1 MGWLLYRKIISPKPV
16 FTRSKPNP
24 QPSPANPPTPVLADD
39 SSLAISSME
48 ESLYLQ
54 RACYLAGYSLGTRM
68 AFWHLAN
75 LTAQELKRKMFCNKL
90 AMAAYCGYVEDVKS
104 LVMMRAFE
112 IDPNVGLLCS
122 PICAAAI
129 ANNKKTVTFL
139 LRGKFNPNARVKG
152 GPTALWISCLNGNDE
167 VVQRLLQSPVIE
179 VNTRHRGKTPLA
191 IAAEKGRIEIMR
203 MLLARQDVDLE
214 IGETKGPFQCATVA
228 DQAPALR
235 LLVDK
240 LQFPSRDVIEYYNLL
255 LWEAVH
261 HNKVSAVRALLQY
274 PQIDPNS
281 EGWATGGEEDVESV
295 PLWNAVWHGYH
306 EVVYELLQRPDIN
319 VQKEG
324 FDSVLS
330 LARNQKVVEVL
341 LDCKA
346 VDPNAESPLV
356 LAVREREDHVVKL
369 FLQRPDTNVNVVDL
383 SGDSALSSVCE
394 LGDDEML
401 RLLLSRDDLDLK
413 QQNDQGQTALW
424 LAVFEGHE
432 KIVHLLLERER
443 LLVNVPDEE
452 GITPLMLAA
461 RCGDLLVV
469 EMLLEFGANV
479 RLTDYQGRTA
489 LSLAEEKECLDIAE
503 RLMAC
508 HKE

>member
-1 MGWLLYRKIISPKPV
+1 ML
-16 FTRSKPNP
+16 
-24 QPSPANPPTPVLADD
+24 AND
-39 SSLAISSME
+39 SSLVISSVE

-54 RACYLAGYSLGTRM
+54 RACYLAVYTLGTDK
-68 AFWHLAN
+68 AFRHLMCS
-75 LTAQELKRKMFCNKL
+75 TGEELKQQLLSNKL
-90 AMAAYCGYVEDVKS
+90 AMSAYCGYAEDVKS
-104 LVMMRAFE
+104 IVTQGFKT
-112 IDPNVGLLCS
+112 DPKSILGS
-122 PICAAAI
+122 PLCAAAAGNHREI
-129 ANNKKTVTFL
+129 VAFL
-139 LRGKFNPNARVKG
+139 LGQGFSPNTHRKD
-152 GPTALWISCLNGNDE
+152 GPTALWVSCLNGHHKM
-167 VVQRLLQSPVIE
+167 VQLLLLSPTIK
-179 VNTRHRGKTPLA
+179 VNTRHRNKTPLA
-191 IAAEKGRIEIMR
+191 IAAEKGHTGIMR
-203 MLLARQDVDLE
+203 TLFARPDVELDFEEAACPLM
-214 IGETKGPFQCATVA
+214 CATMG
-228 DQAPALR
+228 DQASTLH

-240 LQFPSRDVIEYYNLL
+240 LQFPSRDVIDYYNLL

-356 LAVREREDHVVKL
+356 LAVRERDDHVVKL
-369 FLQRPDTNVNVVDL
+369 FLRRPDTDVNVFDL

-394 LGDDEML
+394 LGNEETL
-401 RLLLSRDDLDLK
+401 QLLLGRDDLDLK
-413 QQNDQGQTALW
+413 QKNDQGQTALW

-452 GITPLMLAA
+452 GITP
-461 RCGDLLVV
+461 
-469 EMLLEFGANV
+469 
-479 RLTDYQGRTA
+479 
-489 LSLAEEKECLDIAE
+489 
-503 RLMAC
+503 
-508 HKE
+508 